1 MSTHHPAPRPVS
13 IDPRGPRFTAY
24 VTAVVL
30 AFVLLTAPSRFATAL
45 LACRPR
51 CSPWAPRSASS
62 APRYAWVF
70 RTVVRPRLAAPSELE
85 DAAPPRFA
93 QAVGLGFALVG
104 LVGFVAGLDLLGLVA
119 TGLALV
125 AALLNAVFGL
135 CLGCEM
141 YLLIR
146 PVVGRTPRPSRN
158 ADSSTSN

>member
-1 MSTHHPAPRPVS
+1 MSTQNPAPRSVS

-24 VTAVVL
+24 VTALVL
-30 AFVLLTAPSRFATAL
+30 AVVLLTAPSGFATAL
-45 LACRPR
+45 LAVQAALFAVGAALGVQRTPL
-51 CSPWAPRSASS
+51 
-62 APRYAWVF
+62 AWVF

-93 QAVGLGFALVG
+93 QVVGLGFALVG

-146 PVVGRTPRPSRN
+146 RVSAG
-158 ADSSTSN
+158 STAGERDTHLIPTN

>member
-1 MSTHHPAPRPVS
+1 MSTQSPAPRPVS

-24 VTAVVL
+24 VTALVL
-30 AFVLLTAPSRFATAL
+30 ALVLLTAPSGFATAL
-45 LACRPR
+45 LGVQAALFAVGAALGVQRTPI
-51 CSPWAPRSASS
+51 
-62 APRYAWVF
+62 AWVF

-93 QAVGLGFALVG
+93 QVVGLGFALVG

-146 PVVGRTPRPSRN
+146 RVSAG
-158 ADSSTSN
+158 STAGERDIPLIPTN